1 MYVKALKMLL
11 RLETN
16 LTHLNKQS
24 SNNFL
29 FIAMATNREKVTPL
43 ISKKSCKL
51 IFWATSKRYLDLLV
65 NNFVYKYLYTSCF
78 QVHYNFGPKDYSQ
91 RMLFARAGR
100 ALTSTFVFCSFEGS
114 ITIHV

>member
-16 LTHLNKQS
+16 LTHLNKPS
-24 SNNFL
+24 LNNFL

-51 IFWATSKRYLDLLV
+51 IF
-65 NNFVYKYLYTSCF
+65 
-78 QVHYNFGPKDYSQ
+78 
-91 RMLFARAGR
+91 
-100 ALTSTFVFCSFEGS
+100 
-114 ITIHV
+114 

>member
-11 RLETN
+11 RPETN
-16 LTHLNKQS
+16 LMHLRKQS
-24 SNNFL
+24 LNNFL
-29 FIAMATNREKVTPL
+29 LYWYGDKPVKSNAFNF
-43 ISKKSCKL
+43 KKSWKL
-51 IFWATSKRYLDLLV
+51 IFWPTSKRYLDLLV

-91 RMLFARAGR
+91 RMLFSRAGR
-100 ALTSTFVFCSFEGS
+100 ALTSTSVFCSFEGS